1 MNNHCERSSPIRVAE
16 ILCVGTEL
24 LLGDIVNTN
33 AAFLSKELAALG
45 ISVYHQTVVGDH
57 PERLRVALADAF
69 EGHGRPAADLVVL
82 SGGLGPTYDDL
93 TKETVAAYFGR
104 DMELHGESL
113 SRIRDFFA
121 RTGRVMTPNNQKQA
135 MMPTGCT
142 VFPNDYGT
150 APALA
155 VGDETRTAIMLPGP
169 PAELEPI
176 FTEQVTPFLRKH
188 TEGVLISRNIHI
200 MGLGESAVENMLH
213 DLMVTAENPTVA
225 PYCKSGEVRLR
236 VTAKASDEASAAA
249 LCDEVVA
256 DIRRHPGIAPYV
268 YGVDC
273 DNAETALVRLFTER
287 GLTVAT
293 AESCTGGMVGQ
304 RITARAKDLAT
315 AESLCDGMV
324 EEIRREPRISPCI
337 YGVDCHNVETA
348 LVRLCTERGLTVA
361 SAESCTGGMIGQRI
375 TAVPGASAAY
385 AGGCI
390 TYTNR
395 QKIHLLGVDPA
406 TIEAHTEV
414 SAETA
419 AEMAAGVRERLGTD
433 VGLSTTGYA
442 GPGGGTEENPVGTV
456 YIGVATKD
464 GVTTHRLYY
473 RQKSRDYVREAAA
486 SRVMLEAIRVIL

>member
-1 MNNHCERSSPIRVAE
+1 MATLYDRTSPIRTAE

-33 AAFLSKELAALG
+33 AAFLAKQLAALG

-69 EGHGRPAADLVVL
+69 EGHGRPAADLIIL

-93 TKETVAAYFGR
+93 TKETVASYFGR
-104 DMELHGESL
+104 EMELHEESL
-113 SRIRDFFA
+113 TRIRDFFT
-121 RTGRVMTPNNQKQA
+121 RTSRVMTPNNEKQA
-135 MMPTGCT
+135 MMPVGCV

-155 VGDETRTAIMLPGP
+155 VGDSTRTAVMLPGP
-169 PAELEPI
+169 PAELIPI
-176 FTEQVTPFLRKH
+176 FNELVVPFLRRY

-200 MGLGESAVENMLH
+200 MGLGESAVEQILH
-213 DLMVTAENPTVA
+213 DRMVSSENPTVA

-236 VTAKASDEASAAA
+236 ITARAEDEESATAM
-249 LCDEVVA
+249 CDQVVA
-256 DIRRHPGIAPYV
+256 EIQANPQISPYI

-273 DNAETALVRLFTER
+273 DNAETALVRLFTNR

-293 AESCTGGMVGQ
+293 AESCTGGM
-304 RITARAKDLAT
+304 
-315 AESLCDGMV
+315 
-324 EEIRREPRISPCI
+324 
-337 YGVDCHNVETA
+337 
-348 LVRLCTERGLTVA
+348 
-361 SAESCTGGMIGQRI
+361 IGQRI
-375 TAVPGASAAY
+375 TAIPGASAVY
-385 AGGCI
+385 LGGCI
-390 TYTNR
+390 TYTNE
-395 QKIHLLGVDPA
+395 QKIQLLGVNPA
-406 TIEAHTEV
+406 TIDAHTEV

-419 AEMAAGVRERLGTD
+419 VEMAAGVRERLGAD

-456 YIGVATKD
+456 FVAVATRN
-464 GVTTHRLYY
+464 GVTVQRLYY

-486 SRVMLEAIRVIL
+486 SRVMLESIKAIL

>member
-1 MNNHCERSSPIRVAE
+1 MATFYERTSPIRTAE

-33 AAFLSKELAALG
+33 AAFLSKQLAALG

-69 EGHGRPAADLVVL
+69 EGHGRPAADLVIL

-93 TKETVAAYFGR
+93 TKETVASYFGR
-104 DMELHGESL
+104 EMELHEESL
-113 SRIRDFFA
+113 ARIRDFFT
-121 RTGRVMTPNNQKQA
+121 RTGRVMTPNNEKQA
-135 MMPTGCT
+135 MMPVGCV

-155 VGDETRTAIMLPGP
+155 VGDSTRTAVMLPGP
-169 PAELEPI
+169 PAELIPI
-176 FTEQVTPFLRKH
+176 FNELVVPFLRRY

-200 MGLGESAVENMLH
+200 MGLGESAVEQILH
-213 DLMVTAENPTVA
+213 DRMVSSENPTVA

-236 VTAKASDEASAAA
+236 ITARAEDEETATAM
-249 LCDEVVA
+249 CDQVVA
-256 DIRRHPGIAPYV
+256 EIQANPQISPYI

-293 AESCTGGMVGQ
+293 AESCTGGM
-304 RITARAKDLAT
+304 
-315 AESLCDGMV
+315 
-324 EEIRREPRISPCI
+324 
-337 YGVDCHNVETA
+337 
-348 LVRLCTERGLTVA
+348 
-361 SAESCTGGMIGQRI
+361 IGQRI
-375 TAVPGASAAY
+375 TAIPGASAVY
-385 AGGCI
+385 LGGCI

-395 QKIHLLGVDPA
+395 QKIQLLGVNPA

-419 AEMAAGVRERLGTD
+419 AEMAAGVRAKLGAD

-456 YIGVATKD
+456 YVAVATKD
-464 GVTTHRLYY
+464 DVTVQRLYY

-486 SRVMLEAIRVIL
+486 SRVMLESIKAIL

>member
-1 MNNHCERSSPIRVAE
+1 MDTLYERTSPIRTAE

-24 LLGDIVNTN
+24 LLGDIINTN
-33 AAFLSKELAALG
+33 AAFLSKQLAAMG

-69 EGHGRPAADLVVL
+69 EGHGRPAADLVIL

-104 DMELHGESL
+104 DMELHEESL
-113 SRIRDFFA
+113 ARIQDFFT

-135 MMPTGCT
+135 MMPVGCT

-155 VGDETRTAIMLPGP
+155 VGDGTRTAVMLPGP
-169 PAELEPI
+169 PAELIPI
-176 FTEQVTPFLRKH
+176 FKEQVVPFLQRY

-200 MGLGESAVENMLH
+200 MGLGESAVEQILH
-213 DLMVTAENPTVA
+213 DRMISAENPTVA

-236 VTAKASDEASAAA
+236 VTARAEDEATATSM
-249 LCDEVVA
+249 CDVVVA
-256 DIRRHPGIAPYV
+256 EITAHPQIKPYV

-273 DNAETALVRLFTER
+273 ENAETALVRLFTER
-287 GLTVAT
+287 GLTVVT
-293 AESCTGGMVGQ
+293 
-304 RITARAKDLAT
+304 
-315 AESLCDGMV
+315 
-324 EEIRREPRISPCI
+324 
-337 YGVDCHNVETA
+337 
-348 LVRLCTERGLTVA
+348 
-361 SAESCTGGMIGQRI
+361 AESCTGGMIGQRI
-375 TAVPGASAAY
+375 TAIPGASAVY
-385 AGGCI
+385 LGGCV
-390 TYTNR
+390 TYTND
-395 QKIHLLGVDPA
+395 QKIRLLGVNPA
-406 TIEAHTEV
+406 TIDAHTEV

-419 AEMAAGVRERLGTD
+419 AEMAAGVRERLGAD

-456 YIGVATKD
+456 YVAVATKD
-464 GVTTHRLYY
+464 GVTVQRLYY

-486 SRVMLEAIRVIL
+486 SRVMLEAIKANL

>member
-1 MNNHCERSSPIRVAE
+1 MAWTAARERVTPIRTAE

-33 AAFLSKELAALG
+33 AAFLSKQLADLG

-57 PERLRVALADAF
+57 PDRLKTALSDAF
-69 EGHGRPAADLVVL
+69 EGHGRPAADLVIL

-93 TKETVAAYFGR
+93 TKETVAAYFGCE
-104 DMELHGESL
+104 MQLHEESL
-113 SRIRDFFA
+113 DRIRNFFI
-121 RTGRVMTPNNQKQA
+121 RTGRVMSPNNEKQA
-135 MMPTGCT
+135 MMPVGCV

-155 VGDETRTAIMLPGP
+155 VGDDTHTAVMLPGP
-169 PAELEPI
+169 PAELEPL
-176 FTEQVTPFLRKH
+176 FREQVVPFLRRY

-200 MGLGESAVENMLH
+200 MGLGESAVEQMLH

-236 VTAKASDEASAAA
+236 VTARAVDASTASAM
-249 LCDEVVA
+249 CDEMVA
-256 DIRRHPGIAPYV
+256 EIRRHEGIRPYI

-273 DNAETALVRLFTER
+273 HNAETALVRFFTER

-304 RITARAKDLAT
+304 RITAV
-315 AESLCDGMV
+315 S
-324 EEIRREPRISPCI
+324 
-337 YGVDCHNVETA
+337 
-348 LVRLCTERGLTVA
+348 
-361 SAESCTGGMIGQRI
+361 
-375 TAVPGASAAY
+375 GASAVY
-385 AGGCI
+385 VGGCI
-390 TYTNR
+390 TYTNEM
-395 QKIHLLGVDPA
+395 KIRLLGVSPA

-419 AEMAAGVRERLGTD
+419 AEMAVGARERLGAD
-433 VGLSTTGYA
+433 VGISTTGYA
-442 GPGGGTEENPVGTV
+442 GPTGGTEENPVGTV
-456 YIGVATKD
+456 YIGIATKD

-486 SRVMLEAIRVIL
+486 SKVMLEAIKAVL

>member
-1 MNNHCERSSPIRVAE
+1 MDTLYERRSPIRTAE

-24 LLGDIVNTN
+24 LLGDIINTN
-33 AAFLSKELAALG
+33 AAFLSKQLAALG

-57 PERLRVALADAF
+57 PERLRVALVDAF

-104 DMELHGESL
+104 EMEMHHESL
-113 SRIRDFFA
+113 TRIRDFFT
-121 RTGRVMTPNNQKQA
+121 RTGRVMTPNNEKQA
-135 MMPTGCT
+135 MMPKGCV

-155 VGDETRTAIMLPGP
+155 VGDGLHTAVMLPGP
-169 PAELEPI
+169 PAELVPI
-176 FTEQVTPFLRKH
+176 WREQVVPFFRRY

-200 MGLGESAVENMLH
+200 MGLGESAVEQILH
-213 DLMVTAENPTVA
+213 DRMVSSENPTVA

-236 VTAKASDEASAAA
+236 VTARAEDEETANAM
-249 LCDEVVA
+249 CDQVVGE
-256 DIRRHPGIAPYV
+256 IQSNPQISPYI

-273 DNAETALVRLFTER
+273 DNAETALVRLFAER

-293 AESCTGGMVGQ
+293 AESCTGGM
-304 RITARAKDLAT
+304 
-315 AESLCDGMV
+315 
-324 EEIRREPRISPCI
+324 
-337 YGVDCHNVETA
+337 
-348 LVRLCTERGLTVA
+348 
-361 SAESCTGGMIGQRI
+361 IGQRI
-375 TAVPGASAAY
+375 TAIPGASAMY
-385 AGGCI
+385 LGGCI
-390 TYTNR
+390 TYTND
-395 QKIHLLGVDPA
+395 QKIHLLGVNAA
-406 TIEAHTEV
+406 TIDAHTEV

-419 AEMAAGVRERLGTD
+419 AEMAEGVRAKLGAD

-456 YIGVATKD
+456 FIGIATKD

-486 SRVMLEAIRVIL
+486 SRVMLEAIKVIL